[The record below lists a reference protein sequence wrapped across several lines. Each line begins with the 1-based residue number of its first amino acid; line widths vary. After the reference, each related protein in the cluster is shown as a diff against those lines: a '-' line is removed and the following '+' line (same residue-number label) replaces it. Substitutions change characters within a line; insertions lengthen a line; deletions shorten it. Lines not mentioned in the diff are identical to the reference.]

1 MTNEVIE
8 VVAVAG
14 KKDYTHMPMR
24 ESLVAKAAQ
33 LRGNG
38 WTAEAF
44 GGYST
49 IYSYTAYSTFIILD
63 HLTLTN
69 RPIAVGPCHGTESR
83 EEFHRP
89 SSASLPLGMHV
100 CA

>member
-33 LRGNG
+33 LRETDGQRKLLVDILLYIL
-38 WTAEAF
+38 TRHILH
-44 GGYST
+44 S
-49 IYSYTAYSTFIILD
+49 SY
-63 HLTLTN
+63 
-69 RPIAVGPCHGTESR
+69 
-83 EEFHRP
+83 
-89 SSASLPLGMHV
+89 
-100 CA
+100 